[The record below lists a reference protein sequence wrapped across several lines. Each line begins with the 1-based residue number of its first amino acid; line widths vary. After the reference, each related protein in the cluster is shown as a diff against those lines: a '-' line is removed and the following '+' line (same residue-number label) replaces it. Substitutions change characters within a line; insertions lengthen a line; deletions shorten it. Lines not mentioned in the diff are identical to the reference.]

1 MSQTI
6 QKNTPMLSVRNLV
19 KHFPIRAGIFK
30 RIVAWVRA
38 VDGVDFD
45 IYEGETLGLVGESGC
60 GKTTIGMTL
69 LGLYPPTDGSV
80 YFNGEDITPYLLP
93 GWKVRRYL
101 KRTYIEKF
109 KQLNNDEMEELP
121 PELKRYAEIYFNDH
135 KGDAGSFIRSFME
148 SRKEKQKALR
158 RKMQIVFQD
167 PYSSLNPRMRI
178 GNIIGEAVDVH
189 RLASSKEERQ
199 RMVADILQKVGL
211 YPEYA
216 MRYPHEFS
224 GGQRQRIGIAR
235 ALILNPKL
243 VVADE
248 AVSALD
254 VSIRSQ
260 ILNLMED
267 LQKEFQLTYLFISH
281 DLSVIKHISDRVAV
295 MYLGKIVEI
304 APKKKLFERPLH
316 PYTVSLMSAIPI
328 PDPDHKKKRVILKG
342 DVPSPINPPSGCR
355 FHPRCPIAREICSR
369 EEPPLQEVEESQKVA
384 CFFAGEMS

>member
-30 RIVAWVRA
+30 RIVAWVKA

-93 GWKVRRYL
+93 GWKVRSYL

-109 KQLNNDEMEELP
+109 KQLNHDEMEELP
-121 PELKRYAEIYFNDH
+121 DELKQYAEVYFNDH
-135 KGDAGSFIRSFME
+135 KGDAGRFIRSFME
-148 SRKEKQKALR
+148 NRKEKQKALR

-199 RMVADILQKVGL
+199 KMVADILQKVGL

-328 PDPDHKKKRVILKG
+328 PDPEHKKKRVILKG

-369 EEPPLQEVEESQKVA
+369 EEPPLQEVEEGQKVA

>member
-1 MSQTI
+1 VT
-6 QKNTPMLSVRNLV
+6 QKDEALLSVRNLV

-30 RIVAWVRA
+30 RIVAWVKA

-69 LGLYPPTDGSV
+69 LGLYPPTGGSV

-93 GWKVRRYL
+93 RWKVRSYL
-101 KRTYIEKF
+101 KQTYINRFKKLNEDEIEK
-109 KQLNNDEMEELP
+109 LP
-121 PELKRYAEIYFNDH
+121 HEIRRYAEIYFNDH
-135 KGDAGSFIRSFME
+135 KGNADSFVRRFTE
-148 SRKEKQKALR
+148 NRREKQKALR
-158 RKMQIVFQD
+158 REMQIVFQD

-189 RLASSKEERQ
+189 GLASNPGERQ
-199 RMVADILQKVGL
+199 RMVAEILQKVGL

-267 LQKEFQLTYLFISH
+267 LQREFQLTYLFISH

-295 MYLGKIVEI
+295 MYLGKIVEV
-304 APKKKLFERPLH
+304 APKKKLFDRPLH

-328 PDPDHKKKRVILKG
+328 PDPDYKKRRIILKG

-355 FHPRCPIAREICSR
+355 FHPRCPIAREVCSK
-369 EEPPLQEVEESQKVA
+369 EEPPLKEVEEGQKVA

>member
-1 MSQTI
+1 MTR
-6 QKNTPMLSVRNLV
+6 KDEALLSVRHLV

-30 RIVAWVRA
+30 RIVAWVKA

-69 LGLYPPTDGSV
+69 LGLYPPTGGSV

-93 GWKVRRYL
+93 RWKVRSYL
-101 KRTYIEKF
+101 KQTYVNHFKKLSGDEIEK
-109 KQLNNDEMEELP
+109 LP
-121 PELKRYAEIYFNDH
+121 QEVRRYAEVYFNDH
-135 KGDAGSFIRSFME
+135 KGNTESFVRHFTE
-148 SRKEKQKALR
+148 NRKEKQKAIR
-158 RKMQIVFQD
+158 REMQIVFQD

-189 RLASSKEERQ
+189 GLASSSAERR
-199 RMVADILQKVGL
+199 RMVAEILQKVGL

-267 LQKEFQLTYLFISH
+267 LQREFQLTYLFISH

-295 MYLGKIVEI
+295 MYLGKIVEV
-304 APKKKLFERPLH
+304 APKKKLFDRPLH

-328 PDPDHKKKRVILKG
+328 PDPDYKKRRVILKG

-355 FHPRCPIAREICSR
+355 FHPRCPIAREVCSK
-369 EEPPLQEVEESQKVA
+369 EEPPLKEVEEDRKVA
-384 CFFAGEMS
+384 CFFAGEIS